1 MRRIQTLLAALA
13 LCLALSA
20 CGDAD
25 TLRQENEALRQEVE
39 TLTTENAALTEENAA
54 LTEENTSL
62 TEENAVLAVSAAE
75 NPIDAFFETKTSY
88 ETTMELYSIAGYWAD
103 AWEAEA
109 RNVAQWLKGMLPLQ
123 EDRDLVDG
131 YLAGAEAQQERM
143 TVMAVFGCGD
153 LNYPFEERMRFSGS
167 APNSVWSKADQRLWR
182 DTFYQLLNT
191 SQGTLGERADYQFVF
206 DADAMQAKLDALQ
219 S

>member
-13 LCLALSA
+13 LCLALTA

-25 TLRQENEALRQEVE
+25 ALRQENEALRREVDS
-39 TLTTENAALTEENAA
+39 LTAENAALA
-54 LTEENTSL
+54 EENTAL
-62 TEENAVLAVSAAE
+62 TEENAVLAVSAEE

-109 RNVAQWLKGMLPLQ
+109 RNAAEWLKGMLPLQ

-143 TVMAVFGCGD
+143 AVMAVFGCGD
-153 LNYPFEERMRFSGS
+153 LNDPLEERMRFSGS
-167 APNSVWSKADQRLWR
+167 APNSLWAMAGQRLWR

-191 SQGTLGERADYQFVF
+191 SPGTLDERAAYQFVF
-206 DADAMQAKLDALQ
+206 DAEAMQAKLDAQQ

>member
-1 MRRIQTLLAALA
+1 MRKMQALLAALA
-13 LCLALSA
+13 LCLALTA

-25 TLRQENEALRQEVE
+25 ALRQENEALRREIE
-39 TLTTENAALTEENAA
+39 TLTAENTA
-54 LTEENTSL
+54 LTEENTAL
-62 TEENAVLAVSAAE
+62 TEENAVLAVSAEE
-75 NPIDAFFETKTSY
+75 NPIDTFFETKTSY

-109 RNVAQWLKGMLPLQ
+109 RNVAEWLKGMLPLQ

-153 LNYPFEERMRFSGS
+153 LNSPFEERMCFSGS
-167 APNSVWSKADQRLWR
+167 APNSVWSMADQRLWR

-191 SQGTLGERADYQFVF
+191 SPGTLDERAAYQFVF
-206 DADAMQAKLDALQ
+206 DAEAMQVKLDALRF
-219 S
+219 

>member
-1 MRRIQTLLAALA
+1 MRNGMRKMKALLAILA

-25 TLRQENEALRQEVE
+25 ALRQENEALRREVE
-39 TLTTENAALTEENAA
+39 TLTA
-54 LTEENTSL
+54 ENTAL
-62 TEENAVLAVSAAE
+62 TEENAVLAVSAEE

-109 RNVAQWLKGMLPLQ
+109 RNVAEWLKEMLPLQ

-143 TVMAVFGCGD
+143 AVMAVFGCGD

-167 APNSVWSKADQRLWR
+167 APNSLWAMADQRLWR

-191 SQGTLGERADYQFVF
+191 SPDTLDERADYQFAF
-206 DADAMQAKLDALQ
+206 DADAMQAKLDALRF
-219 S
+219 

>member
-13 LCLALSA
+13 LCLALTA

-25 TLRQENEALRQEVE
+25 ALRQENEALRREVDS
-39 TLTTENAALTEENAA
+39 LTAENTALA
-54 LTEENTSL
+54 EENTTL
-62 TEENAVLAVSAAE
+62 AEENQALAETREE

-143 TVMAVFGCGD
+143 AVMAVFGCGD

-167 APNSVWSKADQRLWR
+167 APNSLWAMADQRLWR
-182 DTFYQLLNT
+182 DTFYQLLSVAPEAGLT
-191 SQGTLGERADYQFVF
+191 GESGYQFAF
-206 DADAMQAKLDALQ
+206 DAQAAQVALDELKP
-219 S
+219 

>member
-1 MRRIQTLLAALA
+1 MRNGMRKMMTLLAILA

-25 TLRQENEALRQEVE
+25 ALRQENEALRQEVE
-39 TLTTENAALTEENAA
+39 TLTAENAT
-54 LTEENTSL
+54 LTEENTAL
-62 TEENAVLAVSAAE
+62 TEENAVLAVSAEE

-109 RNVAQWLKGMLPLQ
+109 RNVAEWLKGMLPLQ

-143 TVMAVFGCGD
+143 TVMAVFGCAD
-153 LNYPFEERMRFSGS
+153 LNLPFEERMRSSGS
-167 APNSVWSKADQRLWR
+167 IRSGLWSGAYQRLWR
-182 DTFYQLLNT
+182 DTFYQLLSVAPEAGLT
-191 SQGTLGERADYQFVF
+191 GESGYQFAF
-206 DADAMQAKLDALQ
+206 DAQAAQAALDELKP
-219 S
+219 